1 MMDGLHARST
11 SNIHGALKALVL
23 LFYGP
28 SNSDNDD
35 CPLTSHH
42 SSPEGI
48 PDSLGGPSC
57 KLTHSPV
64 GGLFVASVPQ
74 RL

>member
-1 MMDGLHARST
+1 MMNGLHAGST
-11 SNIHGALKALVL
+11 SNIHGALKALLL

-28 SNSDNDD
+28 SESDNHD
-35 CPLTSHH
+35 CPLTLHH
-42 SSPEGI
+42 SSSESI

-64 GGLFVASVPQ
+64 GGLFVASAPQ